1 MRRTHNAIQASN
13 LSRFERRAG
22 DIRPYSNFLLRKK
35 LLLAGLGP
43 LGAVLGT
50 GLHPAV
56 DALGI
61 QRAADDVVTHTG
73 QVLDTAA
80 ADHDH
85 RVLLQVVADTGDIGS
100 DLVSVGQLPPPSSMA

>member
-13 LSRFERRAG
+13 LNRFERRAG

-61 QRAADDVVTHTG
+61 QRAADDGFLGVEVR
-73 QVLDTAA
+73 TAVQTPLFWGA
-80 ADHDH
+80 C
-85 RVLLQVVADTGDIGS
+85 R
-100 DLVSVGQLPPPSSMA
+100 SV

>member
-1 MRRTHNAIQASN
+1 MPVRGLPILKNIGKRSARRFALRRTHNAIQASN

-50 GLHPAV
+50 GLHTAV

-61 QRAADDVVTHTG
+61 QRTTDDVVTDAR
-73 QVLDTAA
+73 QVFDTAA
-80 ADHDH
+80 TDHDQSDQH
-85 RVLLQVVADTGDIGS
+85 RECRR
-100 DLVSVGQLPPPSSMA
+100 